1 MNLNLL
7 NLDGIFPQHIELS
20 PNPCIQGCEYCY
32 AKLWK
37 KQFHTTDKI
46 INFILKESDK
56 KYGLLPFYLRKK
68 EPIAFSN
75 STDIIC
81 HSDWYNL
88 LKTVKKLGYPLY
100 IQTKGSKDFIKSL
113 DFLDE
118 NDTVYFTITGN
129 NLYEENNLLNSKE
142 KIKLASLFS
151 EKGIYTNVA
160 FNPWFIEKIT
170 VKKAIE
176 IINQTKPKGVIARP
190 YHGPKFNRVG
200 NITNCKSLYKMKED
214 KTGQT
219 EKDLVNL
226 AYECQKIGIAADID
240 FMQKDLKFYKD
251 ENLVYKHIDNNRRF
265 GGNTFIIESE
275 LIYMATQLE
284 KYRKRGDDAVYLD
297 FDSFIESRG
306 KTLKYHEGC
315 LITKQDIKRKIWTFE
330 DEKDLFSYSE
340 YMEIMWK
347 NDRYFGS
354 SHIILDDDK
363 DDKGRHI
370 LYYDLRRS
378 YENNS

>member
-20 PNPCIQGCEYCY
+20 PNPCKQGCEYCY

-37 KQFHTTDKI
+37 KQYYTTDKI
-46 INFILKESDK
+46 INFILKEADK
-56 KYGLLPFYLRKK
+56 KYGLLPFYLRLR

-75 STDIIC
+75 STDIVC

-88 LKTVKKLGYPLY
+88 LKTVKKIGFPLY
-100 IQTKGSKDFIKSL
+100 IQTKGSKDFYKAL
-113 DFLDE
+113 DFLD
-118 NDTVYFTITGN
+118 NKDTVYFTLTGDD
-129 NLYEENNLLNSKE
+129 LYEENNILNQKE
-142 KIKLASLFS
+142 KTKLVSDFS
-151 EKGIYTNVA
+151 KKGIYTNIA

-170 VKKAIE
+170 VDKAVGIVE
-176 IINQTKPKGVIARP
+176 KIKPKGVIARP

-200 NITNCKSLYKMKED
+200 NITNCRSLYRMKED

-219 EKDLVNL
+219 EKDLLNL
-226 AYECQKIGIAADID
+226 AKSCQTMGIAADID

-251 ENLVYKHIDNNRRF
+251 ENLVYKYIDNQRRF
-265 GGNTFIIESE
+265 GGNTFVVESE
-275 LIYMATQLE
+275 LVYMASKLDT
-284 KYRKRGDDAVYLD
+284 YRKRGDDAVYLD
-297 FDSFIESRG
+297 FDSFIKSQ
-306 KTLKYHEGC
+306 KNVLKYHSDC
-315 LITKQDIKRKIWTFE
+315 VVTKQDIKRKIWTFE
-330 DEKDLFSYSE
+330 SEKDLFNYAE
-340 YMEIMWK
+340 YMDIMWT

-363 DDKGRHI
+363 DEKGRHI

-378 YENNS
+378 YENN